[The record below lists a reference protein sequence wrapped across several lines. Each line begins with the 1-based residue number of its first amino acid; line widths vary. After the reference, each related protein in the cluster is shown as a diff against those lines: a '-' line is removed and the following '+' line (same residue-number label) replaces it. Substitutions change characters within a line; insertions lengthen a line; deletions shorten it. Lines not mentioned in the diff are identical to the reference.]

1 MFDVV
6 FVYVFYL
13 ISYLLKLYKFIV
25 YMGYIIY
32 IMNYYVVILIKNLEL
47 FEFLNKRV
55 IEFKL

>member
-13 ISYLLKLYKFIV
+13 ISYLLKLYKFTV

-32 IMNYYVVILIKNLEL
+32 IMNYYVIILIKNLEL
-47 FEFLNKRV
+47 FKFLNKRV
-55 IEFKL
+55 K

>member
-32 IMNYYVVILIKNLEL
+32 IMNYYVIILIKNLEL
-47 FEFLNKRV
+47 FKFLNKRV
-55 IEFKL
+55 K